1 MKLLFLLTV
10 VLELSL
16 NSPPRATRRR
26 RVPPSRRQVRHR
38 LQRLRSRQL
47 PPVLVALFAAS
58 TLQWTTRKPRIQ
70 PSQSTK
76 RVQLFH
82 PVQNLPTAT
91 APSAGCKRTR
101 IRSDFPHIPPYLMP
115 RERISTT
122 SRNRSWR
129 TKVRRGSRRQRSSA
143 TGSLCI
149 TRISR
154 ERFRSPTST
163 LGSMRAG
170 TTTITR
176 RTTRSTCAG
185 SAAFTTCYMHTKSSA
200 GPLRNKWPGA
210 PGPAAA

>member
-47 PPVLVALFAAS
+47 PPVLVALFATL

-76 RVQLFH
+76 RAQLFH

-101 IRSDFPHIPPYLMP
+101 IRSDFPHTRRLLIP
-115 RERISTT
+115 RKRIST
-122 SRNRSWR
+122 SRNRNWR
-129 TKVRRGSRRQRSSA
+129 PKV
-143 TGSLCI
+143 
-149 TRISR
+149 
-154 ERFRSPTST
+154 P
-163 LGSMRAG
+163 
-170 TTTITR
+170 
-176 RTTRSTCAG
+176 
-185 SAAFTTCYMHTKSSA
+185 CYMHTKSSA

-210 PGPAAA
+210 PGPAAAAEGTSLSARA

>member
-1 MKLLFLLTV
+1 MKLLF
-10 VLELSL
+10 
-16 NSPPRATRRR
+16 SPPLATRRR
-26 RVPPSRRQVRHR
+26 RVPPSRRQVRR
-38 LQRLRSRQL
+38 SLQRLRSRQL

-76 RVQLFH
+76 RMQLFH
-82 PVQNLPTAT
+82 PVQNLPTAA

-101 IRSDFPHIPPYLMP
+101 IRSDFPHTRRL
-115 RERISTT
+115 RRHQGKIST
-122 SRNRSWR
+122 SRKRNWR
-129 TKVRRGSRRQRSSA
+129 PKVRRGGGRQRSSA

-149 TRISR
+149 TRTSR
-154 ERFRSPTST
+154 EKHRSPMLI

-176 RTTRSTCAG
+176 RTTRETCAG

>member
-58 TLQWTTRKPRIQ
+58 TLRWTTRKPRIQ

-101 IRSDFPHIPPYLMP
+101 IRSDFPRIRGYLMP
-115 RERISTT
+115 RAKINT

-129 TKVRRGSRRQRSSA
+129 TNVRRGGRRQRSSA

-149 TRISR
+149 RQTD
-154 ERFRSPTST
+154 
-163 LGSMRAG
+163 
-170 TTTITR
+170 
-176 RTTRSTCAG
+176 
-185 SAAFTTCYMHTKSSA
+185 
-200 GPLRNKWPGA
+200 N
-210 PGPAAA
+210 